1 MNSES
6 VVKRLNALKTLMKQK
21 NIDYYLI
28 PTGDYHGSEY
38 VSEYFKVREYFS
50 GFTGSNG
57 TLLVGPL
64 ETCLWTDGRYFIQA
78 EKELD
83 GTGIFLRKIGE
94 KDVPTIGEYLK
105 ENVKSGETIGFD
117 GQVVT
122 AAFGRKLEETLS
134 DKGVSFSYEED
145 LAETLWIDRPSF
157 IKNDILL
164 SKDEIGLY
172 GKSAVNKLK
181 EVREKMQEAKSTALI
196 LSKLDDIMWFFNIRG
211 RDVECNPVSFSFA
224 IVTMTEVCLF
234 VGEQAINGELLV
246 KMQKDGVTLKPY
258 HTFLSSL
265 KTLNLGKKIWMCEN
279 SISYAV
285 YKCFAQ
291 EDLYLH
297 SNPTETM
304 KALKNETELQ
314 NIRDFYIKDSVA
326 VTKFIYRMKKE
337 REQISQGKYMTEYD
351 AMLWMDELRKEIP
364 GYLDKSFTTISAY
377 GENAAMMHYEAK
389 KEEYIRL
396 IITQVVPDSVNLIA
410 AAKVLDSAKAE
421 DVADFIDEIEATI
434 DKIFEV
440 EGLDK
445 NDKGLRVNLLHEY
458 LVVYLPNSFFQGDN
472 LTTKKINI
480 NTTRFE
486 GKDPK
491 YRNTPELLKGLA
503 FLENHILAEIA
514 GLPERGIAFDG
525 FRFFYTATGKAHP
538 FKTFNL
544 HQSMLAGA
552 DRYAQSNFVLNED
565 FAMGL
570 LRLPKKFTKINNQN
584 FVKTTNVVDG
594 DTIDTYK
601 TMYRKSFRTHNPD
614 ADFWFNINLEM
625 GYFCKVKEY
634 NRTQGTYSFSLFYMP
649 DKEGEQAIQL
659 FRIDKVADTFKG
671 APASHNL
678 RGKEKIETTLHAHTY
693 NLIDAVLKNYTK
705 EESLG
710 KMDLSHIFPTADG
723 LDPKVVEEF
732 FDCFCGIHGRHLK
745 KVNQQKFAE
754 LFNKYGPINYSS
766 ME

>member
-377 GENAAMMHYEAK
+377 GENAAMMHYEAT
-389 KEEYIRL
+389 EENCAELKDEGILLVDSGGQYLGATTDVTRTIAMGNVTEEMKIHFTKVAQGMLALANAKFMYGCTGRNLDILARMPLWEMGLDYKCGTGHGVGYILNVHEGPQNIRYRY
-396 IITQVVPDSVNLIA
+396 
-410 AAKVLDSAKAE
+410 
-421 DVADFIDEIEATI
+421 
-434 DKIFEV
+434 V
-440 EGLDK
+440 EGAREAVLEE
-445 NDKGLRVNLLHEY
+445 GM
-458 LVVYLPNSFFQGDN
+458 LVTDEPGVYLQGKYGIRTENVLLVQKD
-472 LTTKKINI
+472 
-480 NTTRFE
+480 FE
-486 GKDPK
+486 
-491 YRNTPELLKGLA
+491 
-503 FLENHILAEIA
+503 
-514 GLPERGIAFDG
+514 
-525 FRFFYTATGKAHP
+525 
-538 FKTFNL
+538 
-544 HQSMLAGA
+544 
-552 DRYAQSNFVLNED
+552 NED
-565 FAMGL
+565 GQFM
-570 LRLPKKFTKINNQN
+570 KFEMLTFVPIDLELIDIKFMDEKTK
-584 FVKTTNVVDG
+584 D
-594 DTIDTYK
+594 YL
-601 TMYRKSFRTHNPD
+601 
-614 ADFWFNINLEM
+614 NI
-625 GYFCKVKEY
+625 YHRQVY
-634 NRTQGTYSFSLFYMP
+634 
-649 DKEGEQAIQL
+649 
-659 FRIDKVADTFKG
+659 
-671 APASHNL
+671 
-678 RGKEKIETTLHAHTY
+678 EKISPYLTEEER
-693 NLIDAVLKNYTK
+693 IWLKENTK
-705 EESLG
+705 NVDS
-710 KMDLSHIFPTADG
+710 F
-723 LDPKVVEEF
+723 
-732 FDCFCGIHGRHLK
+732 
-745 KVNQQKFAE
+745 
-754 LFNKYGPINYSS
+754 Y
-766 ME
+766 

>member
-83 GTGIFLRKIGE
+83 GTGIFLQKIGE

-164 SKDEIGLY
+164 AKDEIGLY
-172 GKSAVNKLK
+172 GKNAVNKLK

-196 LSKLDDIMWFFNIRG
+196 LSKLDDIMWLFNIRG

-377 GENAAMMHYEAK
+377 GENAAMMHYEAT
-389 KEEYIRL
+389 EENCAELKDEGMLLVDSGGQYLGATTDVTRTIAMGNVTEEMKIHFTKVAQGMLALANAKFMYGCTGRNLDILARMPLWEMGLDYKCGTGHGVGYILNVHEGPQNIRYRY
-396 IITQVVPDSVNLIA
+396 
-410 AAKVLDSAKAE
+410 
-421 DVADFIDEIEATI
+421 
-434 DKIFEV
+434 V
-440 EGLDK
+440 EGAREAVLEE
-445 NDKGLRVNLLHEY
+445 GM
-458 LVVYLPNSFFQGDN
+458 LVTDEPGVYLQGKYGIRTENVLLVQKD
-472 LTTKKINI
+472 
-480 NTTRFE
+480 FE
-486 GKDPK
+486 
-491 YRNTPELLKGLA
+491 
-503 FLENHILAEIA
+503 
-514 GLPERGIAFDG
+514 
-525 FRFFYTATGKAHP
+525 
-538 FKTFNL
+538 
-544 HQSMLAGA
+544 
-552 DRYAQSNFVLNED
+552 NED
-565 FAMGL
+565 GQFM
-570 LRLPKKFTKINNQN
+570 KFEMLTFVPIDLELIDIKSMDEKTK
-584 FVKTTNVVDG
+584 D
-594 DTIDTYK
+594 YL
-601 TMYRKSFRTHNPD
+601 
-614 ADFWFNINLEM
+614 NI
-625 GYFCKVKEY
+625 YHRQVY
-634 NRTQGTYSFSLFYMP
+634 
-649 DKEGEQAIQL
+649 
-659 FRIDKVADTFKG
+659 
-671 APASHNL
+671 
-678 RGKEKIETTLHAHTY
+678 EKISPYLTEEER
-693 NLIDAVLKNYTK
+693 IWLKENTK
-705 EESLG
+705 NVDS
-710 KMDLSHIFPTADG
+710 F
-723 LDPKVVEEF
+723 
-732 FDCFCGIHGRHLK
+732 
-745 KVNQQKFAE
+745 
-754 LFNKYGPINYSS
+754 Y
-766 ME
+766 